1 MPDAAALAALGLP
14 HSSHTPHKDLWYL
27 QRRYFAYPH
36 QNYDVWAVQEAGA
49 LLAYAITRTITAAE
63 TGCVPVVRLVDF
75 IGDDAVLPRI
85 GGALDKLL
93 HDAGAEYLDCYNA
106 GIPAAVW
113 AAAGLTERCEDDG
126 VIIPNYLTP
135 PLRQN
140 TEYYYFTNQP
150 DGFVLFKADG
160 RPGQTQ
166 PALRLRITAMKIALV
181 TGASSGLGREFVRQI
196 AEQGKV
202 EEIWAIARRR
212 DRWKRCNPSA
222 RCPSGCWR
230 LILTRPG
237 DMEYL
242 RNTLQ
247 DELPDI
253 RILVN
258 AAGMGR
264 MGPTVDIPAKDNDA
278 MIDLN
283 CRAAV
288 DVTDAAF
295 PYLHPGSQILEICST
310 AGVPAHSGAERI
322 RRHQG
327 VPAQLHPDAALR
339 AFPCGHPCYC
349 GMPLLG
355 QGYRVHWHCGKRR
368 AMAPPLSAGQPQP
381 GCCAPRPAGT
391 AR

>member
-1 MPDAAALAALGLP
+1 
-14 HSSHTPHKDLWYL
+14 
-27 QRRYFAYPH
+27 
-36 QNYDVWAVQEAGA
+36 
-49 LLAYAITRTITAAE
+49 
-63 TGCVPVVRLVDF
+63 
-75 IGDDAVLPRI
+75 
-85 GGALDKLL
+85 
-93 HDAGAEYLDCYNA
+93 
-106 GIPAAVW
+106 
-113 AAAGLTERCEDDG
+113 
-126 VIIPNYLTP
+126 
-135 PLRQN
+135 
-140 TEYYYFTNQP
+140 
-150 DGFVLFKADG
+150 
-160 RPGQTQ
+160 
-166 PALRLRITAMKIALV
+166 MKIALV

-212 DRWKRCNPSA
+212 DRLEALQSISA
-222 RCPSGCWR
+222 VPIRV
-230 LILTRPG
+230 LALDLTRPG

-295 PYLHPGSQILEICST
+295 PLSAPRQSGTGDLLHR
-310 AGVPAHSGAERI
+310 GVPAHSGAERI

-327 VPAQLHPDAALR
+327 VPCSATPRRCITSFPLRASMLLRYAPTGSRIPSSLALR
-339 AFPCGHPCYC
+339 KKAGMASAIIRWPAAARMLCAAPC
-349 GMPLLG
+349 
-355 QGYRVHWHCGKRR
+355 
-368 AMAPPLSAGQPQP
+368 
-381 GCCAPRPAGT
+381 GT

>member
-1 MPDAAALAALGLP
+1 
-14 HSSHTPHKDLWYL
+14 
-27 QRRYFAYPH
+27 
-36 QNYDVWAVQEAGA
+36 
-49 LLAYAITRTITAAE
+49 
-63 TGCVPVVRLVDF
+63 
-75 IGDDAVLPRI
+75 
-85 GGALDKLL
+85 
-93 HDAGAEYLDCYNA
+93 
-106 GIPAAVW
+106 
-113 AAAGLTERCEDDG
+113 
-126 VIIPNYLTP
+126 
-135 PLRQN
+135 
-140 TEYYYFTNQP
+140 
-150 DGFVLFKADG
+150 
-160 RPGQTQ
+160 
-166 PALRLRITAMKIALV
+166 MKIALV

-212 DRWKRCNPSA
+212 DRLEALQSISA
-222 RCPSGCWR
+222 VPIRV
-230 LILTRPG
+230 LALDLTRPG

-295 PYLHPGSQILEICST
+295 PYLHPGSQVLEICST
-310 AGVPAHSGAERI
+310 AGFQPIPGLNVYAATKAFLLSYTQRCITSFPLRASMLLRYAPTGSRI
-322 RRHQG
+322 
-327 VPAQLHPDAALR
+327 PSSLALR
-339 AFPCGHPCYC
+339 KKAGMASAIIRWPAAARMLCAAPC
-349 GMPLLG
+349 
-355 QGYRVHWHCGKRR
+355 
-368 AMAPPLSAGQPQP
+368 
-381 GCCAPRPAGT
+381 GT